1 MTEPTRREALGL
13 ATTAAAFAAAGRLPT
28 LAAPNPVPVGLSPV
42 RGHLG
47 DHSLAKGPA
56 KASLLRY
63 AVLRWRNTDPSTGD
77 TTNQEIG
84 TLELKVER
92 SSEEIRVGV
101 LQTTRYSRP
110 QNRFEARIACSP
122 DDLLTLRSWTLDSVI
137 EGREDLRYTVSGRRE
152 GDEVRIEDDLS
163 ERVIPVQGPLASQ
176 WTLMLAV
183 AARPSLQGSLGLL
196 EDLLLHKPGQR
207 LTAEPRVRVP
217 LGGVTHE
224 LACHSCRGQGIL
236 PSHYFSDKAGRAQ
249 LVTQGALAWALTE
262 VL

>member
-84 TLELKVER
+84 TLELKIER
-92 SSEEIRVGV
+92 SSEEVRVGRGPRRRA
-101 LQTTRYSRP
+101 TPAPRIASRP
-110 QNRFEARIACSP
+110 GSHA
-122 DDLLTLRSWTLDSVI
+122 
-137 EGREDLRYTVSGRRE
+137 
-152 GDEVRIEDDLS
+152 VR
-163 ERVIPVQGPLASQ
+163 
-176 WTLMLAV
+176 T
-183 AARPSLQGSLGLL
+183 
-196 EDLLLHKPGQR
+196 
-207 LTAEPRVRVP
+207 T
-217 LGGVTHE
+217 
-224 LACHSCRGQGIL
+224 
-236 PSHYFSDKAGRAQ
+236 FSRCEAGRST
-249 LVTQGALAWALTE
+249 V
-262 VL
+262 